1 MQNNA
6 HFRGKRR
13 FSSNLNA
20 PWGRPASPPKNN
32 NNNNRKKKK
41 KEIKDAVD

>member
-20 PWGRPASPPKNN
+20 PWGRPASHPKNN
-32 NNNNRKKKK
+32 NNNNRKKQKK
-41 KEIKDAVD
+41 